1 MNKFFS
7 NSAIQYFYFNDST
20 NSGYVYCK
28 TNGELVLQYNG
39 KLMKVQEEKGLS
51 DKEVF
56 YNLYQIKYNPVDP
69 CEFSWGYDY

>member
-1 MNKFFS
+1 MNNKFFNS
-7 NSAIQYFYFNDST
+7 NSKQYFYFNADT

-56 YNLYQIKYNPVDP
+56 YNLYQIKYNPIDP
-69 CEFSWGYDY
+69 CEFSWGY